1 MVGFDHEPHRF
12 DSRGLEGNM
21 PIISIV
27 QICVSLYISRSVVG
41 AFSKTIITIRAMIG
55 RNDLHRT
62 HITLKKIKRKEQKN
76 GHDFLWGFFG
86 VTEVAEGKWRFIF
99 HKNEKIKI

>member
-1 MVGFDHEPHRF
+1 
-12 DSRGLEGNM
+12 
-21 PIISIV
+21 
-27 QICVSLYISRSVVG
+27 
-41 AFSKTIITIRAMIG
+41 MIG

-86 VTEVAEGKWRFIF
+86 VPEVAEGKWRFIF